1 MKTKVAVLSNQSIM
15 DKIKHFYGVD
25 ISKSFF
31 DVMNQDS
38 KHDQFSNDLK
48 GFKSLLKFIKKDSL
62 VVMETTGYYHYGV
75 VASRRVLHD
84 KHFSFRYIFFSASIL
99 SL

>member
-25 ISKSFF
+25 ISKPFF
-31 DVMNQDS
+31 DVVDHKG

-48 GFKSLLKFIKKDSL
+48 GFKSF
-62 VVMETTGYYHYGV
+62 
-75 VASRRVLHD
+75 
-84 KHFSFRYIFFSASIL
+84 
-99 SL
+99 